1 MVCLL
6 SMIRTQCCEKGQK
19 QQDKSDGPPKLTEP
33 KKPLYQNLKK
43 DQNLLSE
50 ISQSKISSGK
60 ALPHNYNKNRIQ

>member
-33 KKPLYQNLKK
+33 KKHFVPKLEKR
-43 DQNLLSE
+43 SE
-50 ISQSKISSGK
+50 
-60 ALPHNYNKNRIQ
+60 LT